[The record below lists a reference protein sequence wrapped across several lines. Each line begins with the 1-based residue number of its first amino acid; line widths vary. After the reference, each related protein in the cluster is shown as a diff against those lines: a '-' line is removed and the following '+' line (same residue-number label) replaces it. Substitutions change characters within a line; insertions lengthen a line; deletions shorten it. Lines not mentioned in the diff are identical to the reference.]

1 MVLSYRPGFARVR
14 RRRPVAKAPAKA
26 AAPARRRKRI
36 RKYKG
41 LNPSFAS
48 QMRKYNNIN
57 AEKKL
62 IPFKNY
68 LIGPDGDWLSHI
80 PSVGFPGNVGSGTA
94 GEVSGIVLQTGYY
107 LTTNNVVLNNTI
119 GDLCTPVGGYDIQ
132 QGSENNEL
140 DGRYGKITSSQ
151 QNIWIQMNPQANPGT
166 LSATYLA
173 GMMPHEFRLIQVKA
187 KRNNSIAATTG
198 PDQLAAS
205 GAIKD
210 NLWIDNSGKEIGLT
224 NDMGALEPFSFLV
237 NKQKFQ
243 VLKDYKFTLCANS
256 YGATL
261 DAPLPY
267 SAGVKQYPSS
277 KMLKCYYPIPRGKT
291 KWAFRDGVSVSNPQP
306 IDFNY
311 VVHTVILCR
320 VRGSVAG
327 YESANWSVQCN
338 GTTAVLDL

>member
-1 MVLSYRPGFARVR
+1 MVVLKRGINPKTGRRYRIVKR
-14 RRRPVAKAPAKA
+14 AKA
-26 AAPARRRKRI
+26 AAGPARRKRF
-36 RKYKG
+36 RKYTG

-48 QMRKYNNIN
+48 QMRKYNSIN

-80 PSVGFPGNVGSGTA
+80 PSIGFPGNVGSGDA
-94 GEVSGIVLQTGYY
+94 GEVSGVVLQTGYY
-107 LTTNNVVLNNTI
+107 LTTNNVLLNNTV

-151 QNIWIQMNPQANPGT
+151 QNIWIQMNPQSIAGT
-166 LSATYLA
+166 DTSTRLE
-173 GMMPHEFRLIQVKA
+173 GVMPHDFRLIQVKA
-187 KRNNSIAATTG
+187 KRSNSIAATTG

-210 NLWIDNSGKEIGLT
+210 NLWIDTSGKEIGLT

-243 VLKDYKFTLCANS
+243 VLKDYKFTLCANGV
-256 YGATL
+256 YGA
-261 DAPLPY
+261 AAAYP
-267 SAGVKQYPSS
+267 AGVKQYPSS
-277 KMLKCYYPIPRGKT
+277 KMIKCYYPTPRGKT
-291 KWAFRDGVSVSNPQP
+291 KWAFRDGISVSNPQP

-311 VVHTVILCR
+311 VVHTIILAR